1 VKNSEILKN
10 FIDSNE
16 AVINRHI
23 NNLPSLLHAQIKV
36 LGLLD
41 LDSKL
46 TESVKKFYE
55 QNKLSSQ
62 EKLEDDLRAQINK
75 LF

>member
-1 VKNSEILKN
+1 MKNSEILKN

-46 TESVKKFYE
+46 TESVKKF
-55 QNKLSSQ
+55 L
-62 EKLEDDLRAQINK
+62 
-75 LF
+75 